1 MSACLLVVSITRIG
15 VPHLLHTSIIA
26 FVGEFIPNTID
37 LRNQASDQVVGCLP
51 DSCGAGGV

>member
-1 MSACLLVVSITRIG
+1 MSACLLVVSVARIG
-15 VPHLLHTSIIA
+15 VPHFLHTSNIA
-26 FVGEFIPNTID
+26 FVGDFIPNTID